1 MKDPWDGLH
10 KVPQRPKSCEEQIQK
25 TLTALEDRLTQTADS
40 LEHEPSTLSAKLLA
54 SFQETQNREKRIA
67 QHVDAALR
75 EVEESNLEES
85 ALRAAER
92 IQHRREAALAGLE
105 RNLRT
110 NVTSSLDQ
118 SWKETLRPFEDR
130 LVRTIA
136 MLREELVR
144 FEAGW
149 RASLDIIGRL
159 PSDLEASMQRAMDAQ
174 AEEAEGK
181 KSAVLGVWDQCLEQL
196 RLFEAHVRRRVQA
209 DRDGILREIRKSAGS
224 RSKDG

>member
-1 MKDPWDGLH
+1 M
-10 KVPQRPKSCEEQIQK
+10 PQRLKSCEEQIQQ

-40 LEHEPSTLSAKLLA
+40 LGQELSNLSAKLLA
-54 SFQETQNREKRIA
+54 SLQEEWHREDRIA

-75 EVEESNLEES
+75 ELEESNLEES
-85 ALRAAER
+85 ARRAAER
-92 IQHRREAALAGLE
+92 IQDRGEAALAGLE
-105 RNLRT
+105 EHWRT
-110 NVTSSLDQ
+110 NVTSSLGQ
-118 SWKETLRPFEDR
+118 SWKETLRPLEDR

-149 RASLDIIGRL
+149 RASLDNIGRL
-159 PSDLEASMQRAMDAQ
+159 PSDLKESMQTAMDAL
-174 AEEAEGK
+174 AEEAERRE
-181 KSAVLGVWDQCLEQL
+181 STVLDVWDQCLEQL